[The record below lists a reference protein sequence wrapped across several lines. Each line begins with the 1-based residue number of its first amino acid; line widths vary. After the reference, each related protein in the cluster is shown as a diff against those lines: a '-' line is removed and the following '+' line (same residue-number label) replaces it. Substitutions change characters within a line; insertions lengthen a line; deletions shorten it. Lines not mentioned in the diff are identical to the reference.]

1 MSTYYYFNSNNI
13 KVFPCSY
20 RGYNGEGVPQSFNA
34 ESKLHTEFNLTRGI
48 NSSWPEYNS
57 YLISKEIKNTTFK
70 LVIAGYYF
78 EIENLADAVDPFSF
92 TGDNKSLY
100 FGIRLSDL
108 NINANNNTDK
118 TKVLTRFGTI
128 TEAGQNVEDN
138 GSPDYLDEKVGTDE
152 EGNAIYEF
160 RGLVL
165 TDESISNDA
174 DGIKFT
180 LCLTDSNGNICQE
193 SFLPEIRHGA
203 GKNSL
208 TIGTSLTAKN
218 DNELVIGRY
227 NEDIDN
233 GVFVIGNGPI
243 AAAPSNIF
251 TVTDT
256 EISGKSTNIYGNV
269 SSEIKLTINNSE
281 SQKIHLGSNA
291 SSLRNKDHYITST
304 EGNTSITSKQNTTI
318 DSLDNIIKCTNSNN
332 IMLSK
337 DYCYFKQAKNSDNTY
352 STKIKSGNIELDGV
366 TDINYDTS
374 LHKALNVS
382 GITTLKNTFN
392 ITNSEDENVFTVNSN
407 TGNTTINGTL
417 EAGDTT
423 LLSLST
429 PNITSTDLNVAVTK
443 SSSVPTGTGKLAL
456 SGDSVEIKAGT
467 DSKVSFNIE
476 NNSGIFKFNNSS
488 SGNGFSISLDNNNT
502 ATVSANKF
510 FGDLDGNA
518 NTASTLKDAKTFSIS
533 NQAGDNSPAFDG
545 SNNCNICI
553 PKIIS
558 NFSSISSTRFI
569 ATSDRRLK
577 ENIKDSEISALDL
590 IKQIKVKEY
599 NFISDENK
607 ENTIGCIA
615 QELREI
621 LPGNLKSIV
630 SGDEEKEMLAI
641 DNDKLI
647 YILIKAVQELAN
659 K

>member
-1 MSTYYYFNSNNI
+1 MSKYYFNSNNI

-20 RGYNGEGVPQSFNA
+20 RGYNGIGPKGFNA

-57 YLISKEIKNTTFK
+57 YLISKEIANNPFK
-70 LVIAGYYF
+70 FVIAGYYF
-78 EIENLADAVDPFSF
+78 EIEGLTTAVATF
-92 TGDNKSLY
+92 TEDNKTLY
-100 FGIRLSDL
+100 FGIRLRDL
-108 NINANNNTDK
+108 HFNTNVNTDK
-118 TKVLTRFGTI
+118 TTVLTRFETA
-128 TEAGQNVEDN
+128 TEASGNVASE
-138 GSPDYLDEKVGTDE
+138 DYLDEENGADE
-152 EGNAIYEF
+152 EGNTIYEF

-180 LCLTDSNGNICQE
+180 LRLTDSNGNICQE

-208 TIGTSLTAKN
+208 TIGTGLTAKN
-218 DNELVIGRY
+218 ENELVIGKY

-233 GVFVIGNGPI
+233 GIFVIGNGSNATP
-243 AAAPSNIF
+243 PSNIF

-256 EISGKSTNIYGNV
+256 DISSKSTNIYGNV
-269 SSEIKLTINNSE
+269 SNEIKLTINNSD

-304 EGNTSITSKQNTTI
+304 EGNTVITSKQNTTI
-318 DSLDNIIKCTNSNN
+318 DSTLNNIIKCANSNN
-332 IMLSK
+332 IQLSE
-337 DYCYFKQAKNSDNTY
+337 DSCYFKQANNSDNTY
-352 STKIKSGNIELDGV
+352 STEIKSSNIELYGV
-366 TDINYDTS
+366 TNINGVTSLYDT
-374 LHKALNVS
+374 LNVS
-382 GITTLKNTFN
+382 GITTLKNNFN
-392 ITNSEDENVFTVNSN
+392 ITNSENTNVFTVDST
-407 TGNTTINGTL
+407 TGNTIIAGTL
-417 EAGDTT
+417 EAGSTT
-423 LLSLST
+423 LSSLST
-429 PNITSTDLNVAVTK
+429 TSITSTDLNVAVTK
-443 SSSVPTGTGKLAL
+443 SASVPASNGKLTL
-456 SGDSVEIKAGT
+456 SGDSIEIKAGT
-467 DSKVSFNIE
+467 NSNVSFNIA
-476 NNSGIFKFNNSS
+476 NNSGTFKLNNSS
-488 SGNGFSISLDNNNT
+488 SGNGFSISLDSDNN
-502 ATVSANKF
+502 ATVIASIFNGTLTGTADTAN
-510 FGDLDGNA
+510 A
-518 NTASTLKDAKTFSIS
+518 LKTSREFSI
-533 NQAGDNSPAFDG
+533 NAQAGSNSSLFNG
-545 SNNCNICI
+545 TENCTINIPQEI
-553 PKIIS
+553 TG
-558 NFSSISSTRFI
+558 FRSISSTRFI